1 MADTELAVGKV
12 DELKAR
18 LLHVKQIEE
27 ERIAALET
35 LKQELEQQEREESS
49 EDEVEEEEEEDEQ
62 RMAHNGQALVDQLD
76 KRIKAIQREMQEKRR
91 SQELRKRQLM
101 DEREELVKQIAA
113 EVEEMKAMQSAART
127 ASGSSGSSYWLKAA
141 MAGVGLTVLC
151 GVSYAFLEANG
162 KLRLPVFA

>member
-1 MADTELAVGKV
+1 MADTELAVG
-12 DELKAR
+12 KAR

-35 LKQELEQQEREESS
+35 LKQELEQQERESSS
-49 EDEVEEEEEEDEQ
+49 EDDAEEEEEEEDEQ

-113 EVEEMKAMQSAART
+113 EVEEMKTMQSAART
-127 ASGSSGSSYWLKAA
+127 ASSNSGSSYWFKAA

>member
-49 EDEVEEEEEEDEQ
+49 EDEVEEEDEQ

-127 ASGSSGSSYWLKAA
+127 AIGSSGSSYWLKAA